1 MKIYVYFFLAV
12 LLLIGGCA
20 HDAGVSTTTQT
31 AITPAVNIDGTWK
44 GTFSGGMGGQPME
57 LTYNFKGEEDTLTGT
72 VNGGPGQWIPLKDGK
87 IDGNNIS
94 FKVDVDFGGMKMK
107 FNYKGVIKGDEIELS
122 FTSKTEGGA
131 PGMGSSPPQ
140 SLTVKRVK

>member
-1 MKIYVYFFLAV
+1 MKIYAYALSAV
-12 LLLIGGCA
+12 LLLIAGCA
-20 HDAGVSTTTQT
+20 HNAGVSTTTQT
-31 AITPAVNIDGTWK
+31 ATTPAVNIEGTWK

-57 LTYNFKGEEDTLTGT
+57 LIYNFKGEGDTLTGT